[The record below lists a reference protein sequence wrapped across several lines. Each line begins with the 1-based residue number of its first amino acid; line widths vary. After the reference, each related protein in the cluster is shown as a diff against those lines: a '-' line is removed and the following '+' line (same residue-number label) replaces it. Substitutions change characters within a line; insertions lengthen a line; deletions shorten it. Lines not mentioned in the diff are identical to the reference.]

1 MGYNLPIMK
10 IHTPL
15 FIIGLVTFVTP
26 FLGLPSSIENL
37 IIAAYGIAI
46 MLIVSTIRLSDKKA
60 FSENP
65 EMENIEETIKKEIT
79 VEEDV
84 QDDSN
89 DQLNAEETKEGL
101 QE

>member
-1 MGYNLPIMK
+1 MGYNLSIMK

-46 MLIVSTIRLSDKKA
+46 MLIVSTIKLSNKKVSPEN
-60 FSENP
+60 SE
-65 EMENIEETIKKEIT
+65 MKNIEETIKKEVTI
-79 VEEDV
+79 EEDT
-84 QDDSN
+84 QDNSN